1 MEEDQYSDKFRSHN
15 VVATFDQEAAARAV
29 MDQLEKEVSRDRIR
43 IKPVQEE
50 PAVDFAKTRDEVE
63 GVVAGPG
70 VSMSTS
76 QAQGAFGGSILFAI
90 VGAVVGVVA
99 GFIWHSFSPEAP
111 NLLVKALIGAL
122 CIGFGAGTFG
132 FQAGGSF
139 KPRSRPARDRGEF
152 EGGRSREGVAQTRGK
167 EGRVVVEVRTDESQE
182 FLRAVE
188 ILERANPSRLD
199 TFNEQGEVI
208 STKKVGGGKSDAEGP
223 PPGRDLGV

>member
-1 MEEDQYSDKFRSHN
+1 MEEDQYSEKFRTHN
-15 VVATFDQEAAARAV
+15 VVATFDHRTAAQAV
-29 MDQLEKEVSRDRIR
+29 MDQLEKELSADKVRM
-43 IKPVQEE
+43 KPVQEE

-90 VGAVVGVVA
+90 AGAVIGAIA
-99 GFIWHSFSPEAP
+99 GFIWHSFSPGPP
-111 NLLVKALIGAL
+111 NLLVKVLIGAL
-122 CIGFGAGTFG
+122 CVGFGAGTFG

-139 KPRSRPARDRGEF
+139 KPRSRPARDKGEF
-152 EGGRSREGVAQTRGK
+152 EGGPPRQGAAQTPDRGT
-167 EGRVVVEVRTDESQE
+167 VVVEVRTDERNE

-188 ILERANPSRLD
+188 ILERANPVRLD

-223 PPGRDLGV
+223 APGRDLGV

>member
-1 MEEDQYSDKFRSHN
+1 MEEDQYSERFRTHN
-15 VVATFDQEAAARAV
+15 VVATFDQRTAAQAV
-29 MDQLEKEVSRDRIR
+29 ADQLEKEVSPDKVR

-90 VGAVVGVVA
+90 VGAVVGAVA
-99 GFIWHSFSPEAP
+99 GFIWHSISPEAP
-111 NLLVKALIGAL
+111 NLVVKILIGAL
-122 CIGFGAGTFG
+122 CVGFGAGTFG

-139 KPRSRPARDRGEF
+139 KPRTRPARDKGEF
-152 EGGRSREGVAQTRGK
+152 EGGRRRQGAAQTPDREGG
-167 EGRVVVEVRTDESQE
+167 VVVEVRTDESSE
-182 FLRAVE
+182 FMRAVE
-188 ILERANPSRLD
+188 ILELAHPSRLD
-199 TFNEQGEVI
+199 TFNEHGEVI
-208 STKKVGGGKSDAEGP
+208 STKKVGEGKSDAEAP